1 MRGGA
6 ITGQRLL
13 HWLTEGQVQS
23 PLVQQHMLV
32 TVHVGGW
39 LGAQETW
46 HLAPALPLIY

>member
-1 MRGGA
+1 MSVGA

-13 HWLTEGQVQS
+13 HWFKEVQVQY